1 MLTGK
6 QLKIKRIMLDIKA
19 IHIAELLEVHRSYI
33 SILESGK
40 QNIPLHIRTKWES
53 YLNKR
58 EEEMN

>member
-1 MLTGK
+1 
-6 QLKIKRIMLDIKA
+6 MLDIKA

-53 YLNKR
+53 YLNEK
-58 EEEMN
+58 ELETN